1 MGANETTHLIHLKHY
16 TLNELASL
24 VDKAVPLD
32 FEDDVRQ
39 AVVRGADLVQHLVAG
54 GGHLYGVN
62 TGFGSLAEVRIEDA
76 EIPLLQK
83 HHVLS
88 HAAGVGNPVGPR
100 ISRFVMLIKLL
111 TFRSG
116 RTGIGIGAVERLA
129 ELWNLGA
136 IPVIPEKGTVGA
148 SGDLA
153 PLAHMS
159 LPLLGLGSVHL
170 DGTVSSADVL
180 QDKFGLAP
188 LELQAKEGLALT
200 NGIQYVSARAA
211 DSVLRLA
218 ELADLADIVASVSAQ
233 AFSASNTFA
242 DPLYHT
248 TTSHFDRRTV
258 AENIVAAVEGTNAH
272 KLPTA
277 SRAKQDPY
285 SFRCIPQVHGAARQL
300 INFCHQTIENEV
312 NGVSDNPLF
321 FAETGQM
328 LCGGNLHGQSTA
340 YALDIMA
347 MAATDLASISERRTY
362 QLHSGRR
369 GLPDF
374 LTSRPGVNSGLMIIQ
389 YTAAALVNECKT
401 LCHPASVD
409 TIPTC
414 QLQEDH
420 VSMAGT
426 AAYKLATIIDNLETV
441 LAIELISA
449 AQGAEMLSGL
459 KLSAMGQRIVNDLRE
474 VVDPL
479 LSDRVLADDIGK
491 ARAVLRT
498 RGMAWIASLA
508 GMREKK

>member
-1 MGANETTHLIHLKHY
+1 MITDDLKHSLHLDRYTLKELARLVDNEVQLNLPYEVRDAISSGANLV
-16 TLNELASL
+16 NEL
-24 VDKAVPLD
+24 
-32 FEDDVRQ
+32 
-39 AVVRGADLVQHLVAG
+39 VAQ

-62 TGFGSLAEVRIEDA
+62 TGFGSLAEVRIEDD

-88 HAAGVGNPVGPR
+88 HAAGIGNPVSSR
-100 ISRFVMLIKLL
+100 ISRFVILIKLL
-111 TFRSG
+111 TLRSG
-116 RTGIGIGAVERLA
+116 RTGISLPTVERITD
-129 ELWNLGA
+129 LWNLGA

-159 LPLLGLGSVHL
+159 LPLLGMGAIHL
-170 DGTVSSADVL
+170 DGVIVSADVL
-180 QDKFGLAP
+180 QERFGLEPVA
-188 LELQAKEGLALT
+188 LKAKEGLALT
-200 NGIQYVSARAA
+200 NGIQYVAARAV
-211 DSVLRLA
+211 DSVLRLSELA
-218 ELADLADIVASVSAQ
+218 ELCDIVAGLSAQ
-233 AFSASNTFA
+233 AFSASDTFS

-248 TTSHFDRRTV
+248 TTEHQDRR
-258 AENIVAAVEGTNAH
+258 IVAKNVMAIMTGTNAH
-272 KLPTA
+272 TLPTA

-300 INFCHQTIENEV
+300 IQFCYSTIENEV

-321 FAETGQM
+321 FAETQQM

-374 LTSRPGVNSGLMIIQ
+374 LTEHPGVNSGMMIIQ

-401 LCHPASVD
+401 LCHPSSVD

-426 AAYKLATIIDNLETV
+426 GAYKLTTVLDNLETV
-441 LAIELISA
+441 LAIELLSA
-449 AQGAEMLSGL
+449 AQASEMLENL
-459 KLSAMGQRIVNDLRE
+459 RLSVLSRRIVNELRE
-474 VVDPL
+474 HVDML
-479 LSDRVLADDIGK
+479 KSDRILADDIVK
-491 ARAVLRT
+491 ACSVLRRNGRT
-498 RGMAWIASLA
+498 WITEMYAEQ
-508 GMREKK
+508 GV